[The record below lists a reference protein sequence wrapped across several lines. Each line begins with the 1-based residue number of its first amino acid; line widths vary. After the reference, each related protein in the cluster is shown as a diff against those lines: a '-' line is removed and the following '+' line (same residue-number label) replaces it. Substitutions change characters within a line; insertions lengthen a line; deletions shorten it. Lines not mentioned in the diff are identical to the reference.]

1 MPTILG
7 VFRDHNDPEAVIS
20 QLASRGNDR
29 QHIGLVWREKI
40 VRKAEEIE
48 VVTYVDHFE
57 GPAIEA
63 KKGAWGGVLGGAAF
77 GVGSALLASAGIL
90 LGPNI
95 AVILGTGTAAA
106 AAAAAAAGAAG
117 GGIAGSAIGA
127 LLGATDRGATKVIT
141 SETEYHDVTE
151 TDGFVITIEAES
163 GRAAAA
169 TQDLEEVGAVEI
181 TILGAEGSTLR
192 THIESQS
199 AADDEGEGGAGVEVQ
214 LP

>member
-7 VFRDHNDPEAVIS
+7 VFRDHTDPESVIEK
-20 QLASRGNDR
+20 LVGKGTDR

-77 GVGSALLASAGIL
+77 GVASALLAGAGIV

-95 AVILGTGTAAA
+95 AVILGGSTAAA

-117 GGIAGSAIGA
+117 GGLAGTAIGA
-127 LLGATDRGATKVIT
+127 LLGATDRGATKRVFT
-141 SETEYHDVTE
+141 QTEYHDVTE
-151 TDGFVITIEAES
+151 TDGFVITIEAGS
-163 GRAAAA
+163 DRSAVV
-169 TQDLEEVGAVEI
+169 TRDLEEVGATEI

-192 THIESQS
+192 THIEAEQLAEQQSQQNS
-199 AADDEGEGGAGVEVQ
+199 T
-214 LP
+214 

>member
-7 VFRDHNDPEAVIS
+7 VFRDQTDPDKVIEELVRS
-20 QLASRGNDR
+20 GTDR

-77 GVGSALLASAGIL
+77 GVASALLAGAGIV

-95 AVILGTGTAAA
+95 AVILGGGTAAA

-117 GGIAGSAIGA
+117 GGLAGTALGA

-141 SETEYHDVTE
+141 TETEYHDVTE
-151 TDGFVITIEAES
+151 TDGFVITVEAGSE
-163 GRAAAA
+163 RAAKETENLEAA
-169 TQDLEEVGAVEI
+169 GATEI

-192 THIESQS
+192 SHLEAEQRAEEQIE
-199 AADDEGEGGAGVEVQ
+199 DEEQPPA
-214 LP
+214 

>member
-20 QLASRGNDR
+20 HLVAKGTDR
-29 QHIGLVWREKI
+29 EHIGLVWREKI
-40 VRKAEEIE
+40 VRKAEEVE
-48 VVTYVDHFE
+48 VITYVDHFE

-95 AVILGTGTAAA
+95 AIILGTGTAAA

-151 TDGFVITIEAES
+151 TDGFVITIEADSE
-163 GRAAAA
+163 RAAAA
-169 TQDLEEVGAVEI
+169 TEDLEGVGATEI

-192 THIESQS
+192 THIESQ
-199 AADDEGEGGAGVEVQ
+199 ADEEGERPDGAEDEVQ

>member
-7 VFRDHNDPEAVIS
+7 VFRDHNDPEAVIN
-20 QLASRGNDR
+20 QLVARGADR

-48 VVTYVDHFE
+48 AVTYVDHFE

-63 KKGAWGGVLGGAAF
+63 KKGAWGGVVGGAAF
-77 GVGSALLASAGIL
+77 GVASALLASAGIL

-127 LLGATDRGATKVIT
+127 LLGATDRGATKVIK

-151 TDGFVITIEAES
+151 TDGFVITIEAASE
-163 GRAAAA
+163 RAAAA
-169 TQDLEEVGAVEI
+169 TLDLEGVGATEI

-192 THIESQS
+192 THIESQ
-199 AADDEGEGGAGVEVQ
+199 ADEEDERSGNPDEQVQ

>member
-7 VFRDHNDPEAVIS
+7 VFRDHTDPESVVEM
-20 QLASRGNDR
+20 LVERGTDR

-77 GVGSALLASAGIL
+77 GVASALLAGAGIV

-95 AVILGTGTAAA
+95 AVILGGSTAAA

-117 GGIAGSAIGA
+117 GGLAGTAIGA
-127 LLGATDRGATKVIT
+127 LLGATDRGATKRVFT
-141 SETEYHDVTE
+141 ETEYHDVTE
-151 TDGFVITIEAES
+151 TDGFVITIEAGS
-163 GRAAAA
+163 DRAAVV
-169 TQDLEEVGAVEI
+169 TRDLEEVGATEI

-192 THIESQS
+192 THIEAEEHRARQQS
-199 AADDEGEGGAGVEVQ
+199 ERGST
-214 LP
+214 